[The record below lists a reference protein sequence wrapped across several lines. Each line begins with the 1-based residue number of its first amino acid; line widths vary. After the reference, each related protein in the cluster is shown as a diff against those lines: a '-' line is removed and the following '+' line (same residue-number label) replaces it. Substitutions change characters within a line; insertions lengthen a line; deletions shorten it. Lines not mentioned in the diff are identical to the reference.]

1 MLQLSDICSTSKIL
15 TSFSLGVLTV
25 CLVILASPSFV
36 NANYK
41 VSNLSNS
48 LGHSLNQR
56 MIQSNGHTYI
66 VWTDTGDQSNDT
78 GQIQFKTSNDSVN
91 RFSETLILSNV
102 TVDSNLPDISAT
114 GNNVYVTWEDESSEN
129 SRILLRSSHNN
140 GSSFE
145 KIVDVSNGTISSSLQ
160 NIASYMNSVFIV
172 WVGSKPEDPKNFEIF
187 LRKSDDYGRN
197 FGPIIDLSKSA
208 GDSIDP
214 RIVVPRDGNDVYV
227 TYTDCDAVHDDP
239 LCGIYF
245 TKSSDKGSNFGSPV
259 LISIVPPTNP
269 NLPFLGHSHP
279 PVISS
284 LLSAFGINIHKH
296 VGEHNSI
303 IPIITTSEDGKDV
316 YVLWQ
321 DDMTK
326 TGATD
331 IFFRKSNDYGN
342 TFSESINLSDTPGI
356 SRLAQTVALGSNL
369 FVVWSD
375 TNMTFAQFDIFFTK
389 INNHG
394 NNPGKT
400 INLSNSS
407 KNSAPS
413 DIGAV
418 NNTNRIYVAWTE
430 GTGNQNNI
438 FVTRSADDGNTFDK
452 PPKLNYNN
460 SLNPEL
466 IHISNGNS
474 TGLSWTEYSNQTE
487 DIYFASIRDLK

>member
-1 MLQLSDICSTSKIL
+1 MLQLSDICSTSKKL
-15 TSFSLGVLTV
+15 TSFSLGVFTV
-25 CLVILASPSFV
+25 CLVILASTSFV

-56 MIQSNGHTYI
+56 IIQSNGHTYI

-78 GQIQFKTSNDSVN
+78 GQIHFKTSNDSGN

-114 GNNVYVTWEDESSEN
+114 GNNVYVTWEVDSSEN

-140 GSSFE
+140 GRSFE

-160 NIASYMNSVFIV
+160 NIASYKNSVYIV
-172 WVGSKPEDPKNFEIF
+172 WVGGKPEDPKNFEIF

-214 RIVVPRDGNDVYV
+214 RIVVPRDGQDVYV

-245 TKSSDKGSNFGSPV
+245 TKSSDRGSNFGSPA

-279 PVISS
+279 PFISS

-342 TFSESINLSDTPGI
+342 TFGDSINLSDTPGI
-356 SRLAQTVALGSNL
+356 SRLAQTVTLGNNL

-389 INNHG
+389 ISNHG

-438 FVTRSADDGNTFDK
+438 LVTRSDDDGNTFDK
-452 PPKLNYNN
+452 PLKLNYNN
-460 SLNPEL
+460 SLDPAL
-466 IHISNGNS
+466 IQISNEKS
-474 TGLSWTEYSNQTE
+474 MGLSWTEYSNQTE

>member
-1 MLQLSDICSTSKIL
+1 MLKLSSLWSTPKKIA
-15 TSFSLGVLTV
+15 TFSLLAFGV
-25 CLVILASPSFV
+25 CLLILAPAGFV
-36 NANYK
+36 SANYE

-56 MIQSNGHTYI
+56 IIQSNGFTYF
-66 VWTDTGDQSNDT
+66 VWTDTGEQSNDT
-78 GQIQFKTSNDSVN
+78 GQIYFRTSTDSAN
-91 RFSETLILSNV
+91 KFSETSILSNV

-114 GNNVYVTWEDESSEN
+114 GNNVYITWEDDSSEN
-129 SRILLRSSHNN
+129 SRIFFRGSHNN
-140 GSSFE
+140 GKSFD
-145 KIVDVSNGTISSSLQ
+145 KIVDISNGTIGSSLQ
-160 NIASYMNSVFIV
+160 NVASHDNSVYIV
-172 WVGSKPEDPKNFEIF
+172 WVGSKPEDPKNFEVF

-208 GDSIDP
+208 GDSVDP
-214 RIVVPRDGNDVYV
+214 HIIVPRDGQNVYII
-227 TYTDCDAVHDDP
+227 YTDCDAVHDDP

-245 TKSSDKGSNFGSPV
+245 IKSSDSGFNFGSPT
-259 LISIVPPTNP
+259 LISIVPSINP
-269 NLPFLGHSHP
+269 YLPFLGHSHP
-279 PVISS
+279 PIISS

-296 VGEHNSI
+296 LADHNSV
-303 IPIITTSEDGKDV
+303 IPVITTSEDGKDV

-342 TFSESINLSDTPGI
+342 TFSDSINLSNTPGV
-356 SRLAQTVALGSNL
+356 SRLAQMVTLGGNL
-369 FVVWSD
+369 YVVWSD

-389 INNHG
+389 INNYG

-407 KNSAPS
+407 KNSAPP
-413 DIGAV
+413 DIGAI

-430 GTGNQNNI
+430 GTGNQNNLL
-438 FVTRSADDGNTFDK
+438 VTRSADDGNTFDN
-452 PPKLNYNN
+452 PLKLNYND
-460 SLNPEL
+460 SINPEL
-466 IHISNGNS
+466 IHISNEKS
-474 TGLSWTEYSNQTE
+474 MGLSWTEYSNQTE

>member
-1 MLQLSDICSTSKIL
+1 MHQQ
-15 TSFSLGVLTV
+15 FSLRPSPRKLAAFSLVAFAV
-25 CLVILASPSFV
+25 CLVILASSGFV
-36 NANYK
+36 NANYV

-48 LGHSLNQR
+48 LGHSLNPR
-56 MIQSNGHTYI
+56 IIQSNGYTYF
-66 VWTDTGDQSNDT
+66 VWTDTGDQSNDI
-78 GQIQFKTSNDSVN
+78 GRIYFRTSNDSGN

-114 GNNVYVTWEDESSEN
+114 GNNVYVTWEDDSSEN
-129 SRILLRSSHNN
+129 SHILLRGSHNN

-160 NIASYMNSVFIV
+160 NIASYKNSVYIV
-172 WVGSKPEDPKNFEIF
+172 WVASKPEDPKNFEVF

-197 FGPIIDLSKSA
+197 FGSIIDLSKSA

-214 RIVVPRDGNDVYV
+214 HILVPGDGHNVYV

-245 TKSSDKGSNFGSPV
+245 IKSSNSGFNFGSPT

-279 PVISS
+279 PIISS
-284 LLSAFGINIHKH
+284 LLSAFGINVHKH

-342 TFSESINLSDTPGI
+342 TFGDSINLSDTPGI
-356 SRLAQTVALGSNL
+356 SRLAQMVALGGNL
-369 FVVWSD
+369 YVVWSD

-389 INNHG
+389 INDHG

-400 INLSNSS
+400 INLSNSMT
-407 KNSAPS
+407 NSAPS

-430 GTGNQNNI
+430 GTCNKTNI
-438 FVTRSADDGNTFDK
+438 FMTRSADDGDTFEK
-452 PPKLNYNN
+452 PIKLISNN
-460 SLNPEL
+460 SLNPAL
-466 IHISNGNS
+466 IHISNENS

-487 DIYFASIRDLK
+487 DVYFASILE